1 MKVTPAICIA
11 EISQNR
17 AAVMATVNEALKA
30 SPVQTAGAEG
40 GESASA
46 MAPPAGRGWYF
57 NADDERYSL
66 CETTDQSRY
75 FVFFSCSIRDRL
87 KKSFMQCQLN

>member
-1 MKVTPAICIA
+1 MYNSDMKVTLAMYVA

-17 AAVMATVNEALKA
+17 ATVMATENEATKA

-40 GESASA
+40 GAGASA
-46 MAPPAGRGWYF
+46 VAPPAGRGWYF

-66 CETTDQSRY
+66 CESETTDQSRY
-75 FVFFSCSIRDRL
+75 FDFII
-87 KKSFMQCQLN
+87 LNLG